1 MENRGSLAIGGHLC
15 GWADGLN
22 DPSPVKD
29 AMKAKSMDVS
39 TPRGWMDRAEEI
51 SLKSASQP
59 QKLLWNFYNYVTESQ
74 KLQ

>member
-39 TPRGWMDRAEEI
+39 TPRG
-51 SLKSASQP
+51 
-59 QKLLWNFYNYVTESQ
+59 
-74 KLQ
+74 